1 MDSNWVNDG
10 DNQKI
15 TPMLLPLLLTTG
27 SEMFHYSLLFT
38 SLHAMNEVKQVAKAV
53 WVDFAISLHV
63 GL

>member
-1 MDSNWVNDG
+1 
-10 DNQKI
+10 
-15 TPMLLPLLLTTG
+15 MLLPLLLTTG